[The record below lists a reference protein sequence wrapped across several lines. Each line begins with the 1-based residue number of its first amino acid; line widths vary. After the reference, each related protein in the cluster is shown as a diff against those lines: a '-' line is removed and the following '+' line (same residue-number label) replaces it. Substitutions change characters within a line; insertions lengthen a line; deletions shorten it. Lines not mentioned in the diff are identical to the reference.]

1 MLDKEEFVSFTESY
15 KTEKQE
21 LIEKTEKL
29 NIKLRDYENN
39 KENELMKYIREI
51 VSFKE
56 INRNIILNLIDTIEI
71 IDKENIKI
79 NYKFAV

>member
-1 MLDKEEFVSFTESY
+1 
-15 KTEKQE
+15 
-21 LIEKTEKL
+21 
-29 NIKLRDYENN
+29 
-39 KENELMKYIREI
+39 MKYIREI

-79 NYKFAV
+79 NYKFVV

>member
-29 NIKLRDYENN
+29 NTKLSDYENN
-39 KENELMKYIREI
+39 RENELMKYIREI

-79 NYKFAV
+79 NYKFAI

>member
-15 KTEKQE
+15 KKEKQE
-21 LIEKTEKL
+21 LIEKIEKL
-29 NIKLRDYENN
+29 NIKLSDFENN